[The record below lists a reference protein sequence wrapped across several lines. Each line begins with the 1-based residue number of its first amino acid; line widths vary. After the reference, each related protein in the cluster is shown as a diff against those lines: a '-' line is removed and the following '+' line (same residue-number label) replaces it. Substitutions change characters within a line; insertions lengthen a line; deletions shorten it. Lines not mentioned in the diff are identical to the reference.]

1 MGDALR
7 RLGTS
12 WGEVLEWRG
21 EVFGGSWCVWG
32 RGTGRSL
39 AAWGPEENHQACDF
53 GFMLSCNHF
62 QKQHICSKMEIQ
74 KYDCLVGFSK
84 SGNINIRWEWE
95 GGPKTAR
102 VGAKRLGGFSFLGSG
117 HLRDLIHKAS
127 ADLRRPNMQRLLKT
141 NQKQS
146 ICGPGA
152 QLQLFLFVVLGCARH
167 P

>member
-1 MGDALR
+1 VRVGEGYWGGLWQ
-7 RLGTS
+7 LGGQKRITKHATLVLCCLAIIFKNNTYVAKWKYRNTIVWWVFQNPETS
-12 WGEVLEWRG
+12 SS
-21 EVFGGSWCVWG
+21 GGSG
-32 RGTGRSL
+32 R
-39 AAWGPEENHQACDF
+39 
-53 GFMLSCNHF
+53 
-62 QKQHICSKMEIQ
+62 
-74 KYDCLVGFSK
+74 
-84 SGNINIRWEWE
+84 

-127 ADLRRPNMQRLLKT
+127 ADLRRPNMQRLFKT

-146 ICGPGA
+146 ICGSGA